1 MKKYIRN
8 RFWTMLE
15 RSPMR
20 IGSMAD
26 WQRGTGPEHELFA
39 PMLHPVEGLAR
50 SITDP
55 DDIDGLFPLS
65 VVDYGNGKYGAID
78 EGLTRRI
85 PLTLED
91 IIIYTL
97 DFNDFRHLLAQ
108 VLGIEAGADMMPST
122 NVAPMRFGM
131 CQIKPGVEFPVYM
144 ILARD
149 EYLMLNQV
157 RALLT
162 TERKPFFILTATR
175 SNWTQEI
182 QQLLHDWKSQIV
194 SLEECVMVED
204 GHFVKSETWDNAV
217 DAFRSMHFPENLV
230 PAPPF
235 EFRKKGD
242 MWVIRFAGEDMYL
255 KDSVGL
261 RCIGQLLAKPN
272 DPVFVSDLK
281 MIIDGQNPQN
291 LPAPT
296 ASGEVVDREYLKDIA
311 RKYLELEAEY
321 EAAKETGELALAK
334 EIQEEMAK
342 LMAIIKEAKGF
353 GGRIKEANEK
363 LNSIRISI
371 YQAISRTLESIKIEL
386 PNCFSHLEPRIATGF
401 ILNYLPD
408 KMVSWVI

>member
-1 MKKYIRN
+1 MKKYIKN

-15 RSPMR
+15 DSPRR

-39 PMLHPVEGLAR
+39 SMLHPVEGLAR

-97 DFNDFRHLLAQ
+97 DLNDFRHLLAQ
-108 VLGIEAGADMMPST
+108 VLGIEAGSDMMPLT

-204 GHFVKSETWDNAV
+204 GRFVKSETWDNAV

-261 RCIGQLLAKPN
+261 RCIAQLLAKPN
-272 DPVFVSDLK
+272 DPVFVMELRA
-281 MIIDGQNPQN
+281 IVDGQNPDTISQP
-291 LPAPT
+291 L
-296 ASGEVVDREYLKDIA
+296 SREEVVDQATLSGLKQ
-311 RKYLELEAEY
+311 KYLELQSDLEEAQRD
-321 EAAKETGELALAK
+321 GNELAET
-334 EIQEEMAK
+334 EIEQEM
-342 LMAIIKEAKGF
+342 
-353 GGRIKEANEK
+353 
-363 LNSIRISI
+363 
-371 YQAISRTLESIKIEL
+371 ESIVQYLCGVKSLGGGTRKVSDSFEKARSATSKAFWRSVNLIRDDL
-386 PNCFSHLEPRIATGF
+386 PQFATHLEKSCTVGVVC
-401 ILNYLPD
+401 NYYPEQTTDWLL
-408 KMVSWVI
+408 